1 MSKRDLE
8 VYLDDILESIQQIES
23 YLEDVEEKEFYKD
36 AQKQDA
42 VLRRLE
48 IIGEAVKQVPDNVR
62 NQYPDVP
69 WRRIAGMRDVI
80 IHQYFGI
87 MLNRIWVAIEEDLP
101 ELKVNIHTIKENQ
114 SQK

>member
-36 AQKQDA
+36 VQKQDA

-48 IIGEAVKQVPDNVR
+48 IIGEAVKQVPDKIR
-62 NQYPDVP
+62 NQYPEVP

-87 MLNRIWVAIEEDLP
+87 MLSRIWVAIEEDLP
-101 ELKVNIHTIKENQ
+101 ELKVNIQAIKDNQ
-114 SQK
+114 RQ